1 MRRFAPII
9 ALLMAGACSAPYVG
23 PEPSLAPRPVEAIDP
38 RIPIPDKVPS
48 GPVDAALASKL
59 DELVGAARAGTPQ
72 FNAQLANAERQ
83 AAAAGPMASESWV
96 VAQQALSQLIEQFG
110 VTTRVAAEID
120 RLATSR
126 VESQRWIR
134 PADQRAIAAAAAEVA
149 AIGEPQAA
157 AIERLQE
164 QLAR

>member
-1 MRRFAPII
+1 MI
-9 ALLMAGACSAPYVG
+9 AMLSAGACSAPYVG

-48 GPVDAALASKL
+48 GPVDAALAGKL
-59 DELVGAARAGTPQ
+59 DELVAMARTGIPHFDAR
-72 FNAQLANAERQ
+72 LADAERQ

-120 RLATSR
+120 ELASSR
-126 VESQRWIR
+126 IESQRWIR
-134 PADQRAIAAAAAEVA
+134 PADQEAITTAAAEVA
-149 AIGEPQAA
+149 AISRPQAA